1 MDEEVYLEI
10 AEPGIATV
18 VLNRPRKKNALT
30 AAMMV
35 RLADLLR
42 QADAD
47 PAVAVVVLR
56 GAGNDFSSGG
66 DMRQT
71 PPEEVSL
78 ENTRATLRPYLSA
91 IQQVRRMATPVI
103 AMVDGYAVGGAFSL
117 MLACDLV
124 CVSDRVQVIPAFCQI
139 GIVPEMGLAKFL
151 PQLVGDKLAKELLF
165 TNRTLGADD
174 LLGYRLAN
182 RVLPASELESG
193 TMQLA
198 RDVAAMPALSIQ
210 VTKAMINATYDI
222 GLDQTLETEATASPF
237 CAGVALF
244 GDRDGSKQA

>member
-1 MDEEVYLEI
+1 MDEEVYCEST
-10 AEPGIATV
+10 EPGIATV

-42 QADAD
+42 QAEAD
-47 PAVAVVVLR
+47 PGIAVVVLR
-56 GAGNDFSSGG
+56 GAGSDFSSGG

-71 PPEEVSL
+71 PPEQVSL
-78 ENTRATLRPYLSA
+78 QNARATLRPYLA
-91 IQQVRRMATPVI
+91 VIQQIRRMTTPVV
-103 AMVDGYAVGGAFSL
+103 AMVDGYAIGGAFSL

-124 CVSDRVQVIPAFCQI
+124 CVSDRVQVIPAFCRI

-151 PQLVGDKLAKELLF
+151 PELVGDKLAKEFLF
-165 TNRTLGADD
+165 TNRTLGADE
-174 LLGYRLAN
+174 LLGYRLVN
-182 RVLPASELESG
+182 RVFAATELESG

-210 VTKAMINATYDI
+210 VTKSMINAAYDG
-222 GLDQTLETEATASPF
+222 GLDATLETEATASPF

-244 GDRDGSKQA
+244 GDHDEAKQA